1 MEDELNEAFL
11 AFFTFEELSI
21 RFLHTIDRV
30 KKVSLLLR
38 MRTLVRREMGYK

>member
-1 MEDELNEAFL
+1 MEDELNDAFL

-21 RFLHTIDRV
+21 RFLHTTDRV

-38 MRTLVRREMGYK
+38 MRTLVRREMGYT